1 MTSNMNIRICLRV
14 ENGFFNCINSIISK
28 NLIYTLKNYSNDSID
43 SVIKEFP
50 HYNYSIFNESLD
62 MFNVLFDC
70 SIIIDKDKFLKMK
83 SNCIP
88 MFAKYMYS
96 SDKISSRVTSMIK
109 EFVNKEIKKF
119 DFKCKLEYV
128 SVNVN

>member
-1 MTSNMNIRICLRV
+1 M
-14 ENGFFNCINSIISK
+14 FNLNK
-28 NLIYTLKNYSNDSID
+28 YFDDSID
-43 SVIKEFP
+43 PVIKEFP

-70 SIIIDKDKFLKMK
+70 SIIIDKNKFLKMK

-88 MFAKYMYS
+88 IFSKYIYS
-96 SDKISSRVTSMIK
+96 SDRVSSRIMSIIK

-128 SVNVN
+128 SVNLN